1 MARQDGYGGRPGGW
15 SPAGRTHAPPYG
27 RRPADRE
34 RTRRHG
40 CVTALMAPF
49 VAAARFQRPGR
60 EDRLADPAIS
70 GAQVAR
76 TCIGV
81 GATAWLFYAYSLRQ
95 GAKDVID
102 DKITEMLLAAAVLMV
117 VGPLVVGAFVV
128 AARPPLRSRYRRR
141 LPGPLTAFGVL
152 FGAAALLAFAFRRDL
167 HDSLFGGIGDVGFV
181 LSLLIG
187 LTSLFLLPF
196 VLASSVLCVHH
207 SFRTAD
213 VHEVLPP
220 LLSPVVVVAMSV
232 LQAVDGP
239 PVNAPQGVWL
249 LFLAGAPLSVT
260 ALSVWELRRL
270 RTRYGITVRGAL
282 GR

>member
-1 MARQDGYGGRPGGW
+1 
-15 SPAGRTHAPPYG
+15 
-27 RRPADRE
+27 
-34 RTRRHG
+34 
-40 CVTALMAPF
+40 MAPF
-49 VAAARFQRPGR
+49 VAAARFQRPRR
-60 EDRLADPAIS
+60 EDRLADPAMS
-70 GAQVAR
+70 RAQVAR
-76 TCIGV
+76 TCIGL

-95 GAKDVID
+95 EAKDVID
-102 DKITEMLLAAAVLMV
+102 NQLAEMLLAAAVLMV

-128 AARPPLRSRYRRR
+128 AARPPLRDRYRRR
-141 LPGPLTAFGVL
+141 LPGPLTAFGAL
-152 FGAAALLAFAFRRDL
+152 FGAAALLAFAFRSDL
-167 HDSLFGGIGDVGFV
+167 HDPLFGAIGGVGLV

-220 LLSPVVVVAMSV
+220 LLSPVVVVAMSA
-232 LQAVDGP
+232 LQAFDGP
-239 PVNAPQGVWL
+239 PVNAPQGVWF
-249 LFLAGAPLSVT
+249 LFLAGAPLSVS

-270 RTRYGITVRGAL
+270 RTRYGITLRGAL